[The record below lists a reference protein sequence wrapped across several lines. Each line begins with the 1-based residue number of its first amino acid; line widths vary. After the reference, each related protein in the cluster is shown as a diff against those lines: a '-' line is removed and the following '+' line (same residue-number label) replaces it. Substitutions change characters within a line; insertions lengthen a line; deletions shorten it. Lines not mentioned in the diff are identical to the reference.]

1 MEEQIAQLEADLE
14 KSDARKTEIE
24 SQLQDPATYANTEVS
39 IALQKELTDL
49 ETQIEKLTS
58 QWEAM
63 TEKLEA

>member
-14 KSDARKTEIE
+14 QCDARKTEIE